1 MCICVSPKF
10 ISFRVC
16 LVFSFI
22 TPKISFHVLN
32 SALPFFFSAWYVPT
46 CTYQDLQ
53 TNAHILI
60 WIVFS
65 LSRLQAVIN
74 TASSL
79 VTLIHISD
87 YFISTNSWKGNLWMK
102 MYNFL
107 TYSAILPLGHLQ
119 LLVPVQK
126 LWCYW
131 HTTIPHWLTLQNDH
145 HGKFN

>member
-53 TNAHILI
+53 TNAHIL
-60 WIVFS
+60 VYLDCF
-65 LSRLQAVIN
+65 Q
-74 TASSL
+74 SST
-79 VTLIHISD
+79 VAGSD
-87 YFISTNSWKGNLWMK
+87 KYSILLGNP
-102 MYNFL
+102 Y
-107 TYSAILPLGHLQ
+107 
-119 LLVPVQK
+119 
-126 LWCYW
+126 
-131 HTTIPHWLTLQNDH
+131 PH
-145 HGKFN
+145 